1 MNKIWA
7 VAEVVVKEL
16 LRRKD
21 FYVLFILTAVI
32 SAIALSVNIF
42 NDSKMVRYVK
52 ELCLLLIWISTLVM
66 TITTAARQI
75 PAERESRTLFP
86 LLAKPIARWQL
97 LLGKFFGCWAA
108 LGATLVCFYGFFAL
122 LSGLREESF
131 PLANYTQA
139 AVLHWMLLGV
149 LTALAL
155 LGSLVF
161 SASSSN
167 TTICLVVAAGILM
180 IGRHL
185 NKVAL
190 QLEEPG
196 RTITYLV
203 YYLIPHLELFDV
215 RDLIIHNWPAIPW
228 GPWCLALVYGGCFA
242 GLFLWLGCWLF
253 DRKGVN

>member
-1 MNKIWA
+1 MIKIWA
-7 VAEVVVKEL
+7 VAEVVLKEL

-32 SAIALSVNIF
+32 SAVALSVNIF
-42 NDSKMVRYVK
+42 NDNKMVRYVK

-75 PAERESRTLFP
+75 PAERESRTLLP

-97 LLGKFFGCWAA
+97 LVGKFLGCWLA
-108 LGATLVCFYGFFAL
+108 LGATLLCFYGFFAL
-122 LSGLREESF
+122 MSAMREGTF
-131 PLANYTQA
+131 PWVNYAQA
-139 AVLHWMLLGV
+139 AVLHWILLGV
-149 LTALAL
+149 LAALAL
-155 LGSLVF
+155 FGSLVF

-167 TTICLVVAAGILM
+167 TTICLVVAAGILTL
-180 IGRHL
+180 GRHL

-196 RTITYLV
+196 RTITYFI
-203 YYLIPHLELFDV
+203 YYLIPHFELFDV

-228 GPWCLALVYGGCFA
+228 GPWCLAILYGGCFA

-253 DRKGVN
+253 DRKPVN